1 MRIALLAIALLADS
15 LSAQTVSIAALQ
27 PQAAEAGLVAGQVLV
42 SRTGSTAQSL
52 SVVLGRSGSASNG
65 NDYEFLQASV
75 QIPVNAAS
83 QLIEVRPFAD
93 NAVEGAESIV
103 LEVMPSA
110 AYSVGVANVA
120 TVNLSDD
127 PPRLSVSA
135 VDAAAAELGLDP
147 AALIISRSG
156 GNRASPLSVTLA
168 RSGSASNASDYQF
181 IPAGTSIPAQ
191 TDSVSIALTP
201 LADNVV
207 EGTETVVL
215 GVASSPGNYL
225 IDGSATIDLTLAD
238 DPPRLT
244 VTSADTQAAEL
255 GLNPAQVTIT
265 RSGGNRASPLSVSLA
280 RTGSASNSSD
290 YQFLGASSTIGA
302 NADSVAITVAPLAD
316 NLVEGTETVVLGVAS
331 SPGNYLVDGNATI
344 DVSLADDPPRLTVA
358 SNDTQAAEL
367 GLNPAH
373 VTVTRTGGN
382 RASALSI
389 SLLRA
394 GTASNSADFQ
404 FLSAS
409 ATIGAD
415 SDSVAVTVL
424 PFADNLVEGTESV
437 VLGVASSPGN
447 YLVDGNATV
456 DLALLD
462 DPPVLSVSV
471 SDGDASEA
479 PGDTGSFLF
488 TRTGGNIEASL
499 PIVLSVGGTAS
510 NSVDY
515 EFISTAASLPLN
527 QSSSTLV
534 LRPIFDLQIEG
545 PETVRLSL
553 GPSSSYL
560 PGAPS
565 SAEIV
570 IRDFIDSV
578 FNNGFE

>member
-1 MRIALLAIALLADS
+1 MRIAILAIALLAEP
-15 LSAQTVSIAALQ
+15 LSAQTVSIAAVQ

-42 SRTGSTAQSL
+42 TRTGSTTQSL
-52 SVVLGRSGSASNG
+52 SVVLGRSGTASNG
-65 NDYEFLQASV
+65 SDYEFLQASV
-75 QIPVNAAS
+75 HIPVNAAS
-83 QLIEVRPFAD
+83 QRIEVRPLAD
-93 NAVEGAESIV
+93 NAVEGSESIV
-103 LEVMPSA
+103 LEVVPSA
-110 AYSVGVANVA
+110 GYSVGVANIA

-127 PPRLSVSA
+127 PPRLSVSSG
-135 VDAAAAELGLDP
+135 DMAAAELGLDP

-156 GNRASPLSVTLA
+156 GNRANPLSVTLA

-181 IPAGTSIPAQ
+181 IPSGTAIPAQ
-191 TDSVSIALTP
+191 TDSVSIAVTP

-207 EGTETVVL
+207 EGIETVVL

-225 IDGSATIDLTLAD
+225 IDGSATIDLSLAD

-244 VTSADTQAAEL
+244 VTSNDTQAAEL

-265 RSGGNRASPLSVSLA
+265 RSGGNRASALSVSLA

-290 YQFLGASSTIGA
+290 YQFLSASATIGA
-302 NADSVAITVAPLAD
+302 NTDSVAINVLPLAD

-331 SPGNYLVDGNATI
+331 SPGNYLVDGSATI
-344 DVSLADDPPRLTVA
+344 DLLLADDPPRLTVA

-367 GLNPAH
+367 DLNPAQ
-373 VTVTRTGGN
+373 VTLIRSGGN
-382 RASALSI
+382 RANALSI

-404 FLSAS
+404 FLSATT
-409 ATIGAD
+409 TIGAD
-415 SDSVAVTVL
+415 SDSVAVTVQPL
-424 PFADNLVEGTESV
+424 ADNLVEGTESV

-447 YLVDGNATV
+447 YLVDGSATV
-456 DLALLD
+456 DLTLLD

-471 SDGDASEA
+471 SDGDASET
-479 PGDTGSFLF
+479 PGDTGTFLF

-499 PIVLSVGGTAS
+499 PIVLSVGGSAS
-510 NSVDY
+510 NSIDF

-553 GPSSSYL
+553 GPSGNYL

-578 FNNGFE
+578 FNNGFD